1 LPHLAHRRCR
11 RWAGPAP
18 ERSGGPPTTRG
29 LLTLRVLRSAPG
41 LAEAVLLA
49 LDPPG
54 VPGEQARL
62 LEGVTQVGIEL
73 DQPAGDTE
81 SKGVHLPGD
90 TATFEGGVD
99 VVATLGAGDLEWL
112 HHPHALGHGGE
123 IRLERATVEGELPTA
138 FTEADPGDGLL
149 AAASGLDERLRHQDS
164 TFRISNSR
172 GDGFW
177 ASWG

>member
-1 LPHLAHRRCR
+1 MEAPRHRACRCRPPGSRPPTPRTAWSRTGGCRDRRRPGHGRGGCRPPDRCRGPAPRSAPFLPHLAHRRCR

-18 ERSGGPPTTRG
+18 DRSGGPPTTRG

-54 VPGEQARL
+54 VAGEQARL

-81 SKGVHLPGD
+81 SK
-90 TATFEGGVD
+90 
-99 VVATLGAGDLEWL
+99 
-112 HHPHALGHGGE
+112 
-123 IRLERATVEGELPTA
+123 
-138 FTEADPGDGLL
+138 
-149 AAASGLDERLRHQDS
+149 
-164 TFRISNSR
+164 
-172 GDGFW
+172 
-177 ASWG
+177 